1 MTKDKCFYVGKIVKT
16 HGLKG
21 EVTLRIDNEQFDEIE
36 ELNYFLLDVNE
47 NLIPFFIE
55 DITYHSNKSFI
66 LFQDLKTLEAANQFV
81 GKSAY
86 LPLDLLPEKEGN
98 EFYSHEVVGYLVV
111 DEEKGEI
118 GNVNEII
125 EYPTQSIIQIIKDG
139 KEILIPIHDDILKDV
154 NRDEK
159 KIYVVPTPYP
169 SMSTIDK
176 VVWSCLITILLSI
189 AIVRVH
195 PYTKTVRLFVVW
207 LSMPRHGL

>member
-21 EVTLRIDNEQFDEIE
+21 EVTLRIDNEQFDDIE

-47 NLIPFFIE
+47 QLIPYFIE
-55 DITYHSNKSFI
+55 DIAYHSNKAFV

-98 EFYSHEVVGYLVV
+98 DFYSHEVVGYLVV

-159 KIYVVPTPYP
+159 KIYIKAPNGL
-169 SMSTIDK
+169 IDMY
-176 VVWSCLITILLSI
+176 LEN
-189 AIVRVH
+189 
-195 PYTKTVRLFVVW
+195 
-207 LSMPRHGL
+207 

>member
-21 EVTLRIDNEQFDEIE
+21 EVTLRIDNEQFDDIE

-47 NLIPFFIE
+47 QLIPYFIE
-55 DITYHSNKSFI
+55 DIAYHSNKAFV

-154 NRDEK
+154 NREEK
-159 KIYVVPTPYP
+159 KIYIKAQNGL
-169 SMSTIDK
+169 IDMY
-176 VVWSCLITILLSI
+176 LEN
-189 AIVRVH
+189 
-195 PYTKTVRLFVVW
+195 
-207 LSMPRHGL
+207 

>member
-21 EVTLRIDNEQFDEIE
+21 EVTLRIDNEQFDDIE

-47 NLIPFFIE
+47 QLIPYFIE
-55 DITYHSNKSFI
+55 DITYHSNKAFV

-139 KEILIPIHDDILKDV
+139 KEILIPIHDDILKVV
-154 NRDEK
+154 NREEK
-159 KIYVVPTPYP
+159 KIYIKAPNGL
-169 SMSTIDK
+169 IDMY
-176 VVWSCLITILLSI
+176 LEN
-189 AIVRVH
+189 
-195 PYTKTVRLFVVW
+195 
-207 LSMPRHGL
+207 

>member
-21 EVTLRIDNEQFDEIE
+21 EVTLRIDNEQFDDIE

-47 NLIPFFIE
+47 QLIPYFIE
-55 DITYHSNKSFI
+55 DIAYHSNKAFV

-98 EFYSHEVVGYLVV
+98 DFYSHEVVGYLVV

-125 EYPTQSIIQIIKDG
+125 EYPTQSIIQIINDG

-159 KIYVVPTPYP
+159 KIYIKAPNGL
-169 SMSTIDK
+169 IDMY
-176 VVWSCLITILLSI
+176 LEN
-189 AIVRVH
+189 
-195 PYTKTVRLFVVW
+195 
-207 LSMPRHGL
+207 

>member
-21 EVTLRIDNEQFDEIE
+21 EVTLRIDNEQFDDIE

-47 NLIPFFIE
+47 QLIPYFIE
-55 DITYHSNKSFI
+55 DIAYHSNKAFV

-154 NRDEK
+154 NREEK
-159 KIYVVPTPYP
+159 KIYIKAPNGL
-169 SMSTIDK
+169 IDMY
-176 VVWSCLITILLSI
+176 LDN
-189 AIVRVH
+189 
-195 PYTKTVRLFVVW
+195 
-207 LSMPRHGL
+207 